1 MYPPTLYTQWLWSQI
16 LPVVHTPLNPLWT
29 SPASYTHNHLRTD
42 WHISGEIIS
51 PNWPY
56 WQRGYLQYIS
66 LAVANSSLPYATLS
80 IMRDHPHTA
89 SYHCRVY
96 KVDCNFYISLRYAT
110 PNSIATSVL
119 CVGLLSPIGPTT
131 VQYSTSDTVILRV
144 NITPTATFTYLWA
157 LTWYYNEVAPGPVT
171 MIITITIVPFHWVV
185 ATQHSK

>member
-1 MYPPTLYTQWLWSQI
+1 M
-16 LPVVHTPLNPLWT
+16 PLWH
-29 SPASYTHNHLRTD
+29 SNRYTLLIVWHNVSTD
-42 WHISGEIIS
+42 PVYSVTMVTDPPSGPHPIESTVNLTCLIHPQPPEDRLTYQWRDYFS
-51 PNWPY
+51 KLTY

-131 VQYSTSDTVILRV
+131 VQYSTLDTVILRV
-144 NITPTATFTYLWA
+144 NITPTATFTYL
-157 LTWYYNEVAPGPVT
+157 
-171 MIITITIVPFHWVV
+171 
-185 ATQHSK
+185 